1 MIGRV
6 ASLSKSPEYTFTKP
20 TTNRVRLI
28 EGVGVEGDIHSGET
42 VKHRSRMRDDPTQP
56 NLRQVHLITSELLAE
71 LRDEGFEV
79 SPGRLGENLLTEGLD
94 LLALPTGTR
103 LEIGGYT
110 VDTDNTDNTD
120 GPAVLEM
127 TGLRNPCGQLDDV
140 GEGLM
145 KRLVD
150 RAEDGSLIRKAGAMA
165 IVRRGGEIALGDSIR
180 VVLPPARHLPL
191 EKV

>member
-1 MIGRV
+1 MTGRV
-6 ASLSKSPEYTFTKP
+6 ASLSASPEYTFTKSTP
-20 TTNRVRLI
+20 NRVRLI
-28 EGVGVEGDIHSGET
+28 EGIGVEGDIHSGET
-42 VKHRSRMRDDPTQP
+42 VKHRSRVRADPTQP

-71 LRDEGFEV
+71 LGEEGFDV

-103 LEIGGYT
+103 LEVGES
-110 VDTDNTDNTD
+110 
-120 GPAVLEM
+120 AVLEM
-127 TGLRNPCGQLDDV
+127 TGVRNPCVQLNDV

-145 KRLVD
+145 RRLVD

-165 IVRRGGEIALGDSIR
+165 IVAAGGEIAVGDSIR
-180 VVLPPARHLPL
+180 VVLPPEPHLPL